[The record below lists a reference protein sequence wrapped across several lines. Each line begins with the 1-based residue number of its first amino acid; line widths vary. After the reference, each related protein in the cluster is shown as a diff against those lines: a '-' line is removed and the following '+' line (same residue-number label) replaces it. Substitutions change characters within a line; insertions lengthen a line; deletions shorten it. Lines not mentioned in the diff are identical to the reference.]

1 MRVNYI
7 CAKWGTKYGPHFV
20 NRLKDMA
27 KRNTPDQFEFHFYCY
42 TDDAEGIDDD
52 VTIIDFPDI
61 PNIHPK
67 YWFGAEDFKYGMARC
82 WDRAKTFV
90 FNTHNF
96 APDKPNGRF
105 IFFDL
110 DVIIQGDLTPIITYN
125 MERPT
130 KMKSWWQ
137 DPRPMQTRR
146 FKLSHGAYTNGSC
159 KAWSDDQCECIW
171 EDVLANQEKIW
182 FTYTDGT
189 DNYHSWKWGR
199 YGEDLWD
206 HFPSWM
212 AYSWNRGRSWEEDDL
227 NVAKYRENCIV
238 CVFNIDLLPF
248 EDASR
253 GSTKQDNLTHPKL
266 LKHWRGE

>member
-1 MRVNYI
+1 
-7 CAKWGTKYGPHFV
+7 
-20 NRLKDMA
+20 
-27 KRNTPDQFEFHFYCY
+27 
-42 TDDAEGIDDD
+42 
-52 VTIIDFPDI
+52 
-61 PNIHPK
+61 
-67 YWFGAEDFKYGMARC
+67 
-82 WDRAKTFV
+82 
-90 FNTHNF
+90 
-96 APDKPNGRF
+96 
-105 IFFDL
+105 
-110 DVIIQGDLTPIITYN
+110 

-253 GSTKQDNLTHPKL
+253 GSTKQDNLTHPEL